1 VGFAFSLS
9 SLLDFR
15 LWKKKPSKAAERW
28 VVNNLITY
36 LQFFFSTTS
45 KKFITL
51 EITPLPLT
59 KTKC

>member
-15 LWKKKPSKAAERW
+15 LWKKKKKKPSKAAERW

-36 LQFFFSTTS
+36 LQFFFPPLQKIHHFGNYT
-45 KKFITL
+45 IT
-51 EITPLPLT
+51 IN
-59 KTKC
+59 KN